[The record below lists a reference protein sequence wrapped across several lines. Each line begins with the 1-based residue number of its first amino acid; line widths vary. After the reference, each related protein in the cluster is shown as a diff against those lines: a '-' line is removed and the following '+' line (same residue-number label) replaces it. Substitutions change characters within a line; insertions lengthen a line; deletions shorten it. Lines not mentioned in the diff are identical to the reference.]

1 VQHSFSSISFDAFA
15 CPLHVSV
22 YTKTIFR
29 IVSMEVLLRNV
40 INTYLNHI
48 LQISCTPRSLCC
60 MQLYAPH
67 CLLYAAVRPA
77 LFAVCSCPP
86 RTVCCMQLYA
96 PHCLLYAAVLP
107 ALFAVC
113 NSPPRTVCCMQLY
126 ALHCLLY
133 AAVLPALFGVCSCP
147 PRTVC
152 CMQLSAQHSLLYT
165 AVLPN
170 FLLYAAVRPANRAI
184 QLLKF
189 TTKELRDP
197 N

>member
-1 VQHSFSSISFDAFA
+1 MLQFVFSAQHSFSSISFDAFA
-15 CPLHVSV
+15 CPLHVSI

-29 IVSMEVLLRNV
+29 IVSMEVLLRKL

-48 LQISCTPRSLCC
+48 LQISCTPRSLCFMQLYAPHSLLYAAVLPALFAVCSCPPHNVCC
-60 MQLYAPH
+60 MQLYAPQS
-67 CLLYAAVRPA
+67 LLYATVRPALFAEYSCTPA

-96 PHCLLYAAVLP
+96 PHCW
-107 ALFAVC
+107 
-113 NSPPRTVCCMQLY
+113 
-126 ALHCLLY
+126 
-133 AAVLPALFGVCSCP
+133 
-147 PRTVC
+147 
-152 CMQLSAQHSLLYT
+152 LYT